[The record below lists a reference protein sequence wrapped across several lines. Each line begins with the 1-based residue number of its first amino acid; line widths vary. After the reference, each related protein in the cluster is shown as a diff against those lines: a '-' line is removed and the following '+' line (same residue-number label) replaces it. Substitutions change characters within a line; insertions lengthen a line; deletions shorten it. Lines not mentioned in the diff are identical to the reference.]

1 MAVQG
6 SAASL
11 ALSGGADD
19 FATTKGLTGSF
30 SVNDAVL
37 STEKISVGSS
47 WKDASGHTR
56 LVREHW
62 SSVAM
67 TQQRYLDVR
76 LHVDGSAV
84 RLFA

>member
-6 SAASL
+6 SAVSL
-11 ALSGGADD
+11 ALSGGADN

-37 STEKISVGSS
+37 STEMISVGSS

-67 TQQRYLDVR
+67 TQQRYQTCVCTLMVLR
-76 LHVDGSAV
+76 
-84 RLFA
+84 

>member
-6 SAASL
+6 SAVSL
-11 ALSGGADD
+11 VFSGGAESY
-19 FATTKGLTGSF
+19 AMTKGLTGSF

-37 STEKISVGSS
+37 STETISVGSS

-67 TQQRYLDVR
+67 TQQRYLTCVCT
-76 LHVDGSAV
+76 LMV
-84 RLFA
+84 LL